1 MIDDTTTNSVNTGSA
16 SAGTQ
21 KTLYKREGG
30 CDDSTNGS
38 YFNFKEAQKQQYHD
52 IKCEDDDMIYKSP
65 PCVVNNGSIGARGLK
80 ITTKTKSLTE

>member
-1 MIDDTTTNSVNTGSA
+1 MIDDTTTNSVITGSA

-38 YFNFKEAQKQQYHD
+38 YFNFKEAQKQ
-52 IKCEDDDMIYKSP
+52 
-65 PCVVNNGSIGARGLK
+65 
-80 ITTKTKSLTE
+80 